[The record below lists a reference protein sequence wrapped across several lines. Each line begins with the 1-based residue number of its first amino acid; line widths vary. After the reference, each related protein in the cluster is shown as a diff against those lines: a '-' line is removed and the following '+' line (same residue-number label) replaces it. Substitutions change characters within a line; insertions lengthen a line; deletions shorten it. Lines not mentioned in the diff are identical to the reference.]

1 METYEGWVTTFI
13 ENLQEYFD
21 LPSWRLKIEFY
32 DLEKDDSYAE
42 TSVNSTYYSATLK
55 MYKQSKLDFEENS
68 VEAMDRLSMS
78 LVHELVHLFLDPFHE
93 KISPFLSENTAP
105 DFMRVLE
112 QQTQKLTMVFLK
124 SLPPDL
130 TPKR

>member
-21 LPSWRLKIEFY
+21 LQSWRLKIEFY

-68 VEAMDRLSMS
+68 VEAMDRLSVS

-124 SLPPDL
+124 SLPPEL
-130 TPKR
+130 IPKR